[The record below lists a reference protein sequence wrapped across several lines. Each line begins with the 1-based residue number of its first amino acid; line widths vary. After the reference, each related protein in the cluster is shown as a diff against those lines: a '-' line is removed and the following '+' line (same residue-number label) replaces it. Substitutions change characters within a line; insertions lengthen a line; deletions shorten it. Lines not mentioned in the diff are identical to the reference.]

1 MGLTRRCVTALTGIV
16 AATLLAVPAA
26 TAEQGDTGRDD
37 VEHYVAL
44 GDSFTAGPFIPL
56 QRADPIG
63 CARSTRNYPS
73 LVAIGL
79 GVDEPEFT
87 DVSCS
92 SATTEHMTE
101 PQTVPLGV
109 NPPQFTALRPET
121 DLVTVGIVGNDIGF
135 GDIVATCAQLSF
147 TDPNGDPC
155 REHATAGGTDIYAE
169 RIDAAAPELA
179 AVLQGIAERSPDA
192 TVVLVGYLRILPPT
206 TGCFPLVPIAR
217 GDVPYL
223 DGIQRQLTEMMAEQA
238 DEHGALFVN
247 PYAISLGHDVCA
259 GPLTRWVEGL
269 VPNRPAF
276 PVHPNAS
283 GMQAVSDL
291 VLGALTST
299 AD

>member
-1 MGLTRRCVTALTGIV
+1 MGAVRRCMIALMGV
-16 AATLLAVPAA
+16 VPMALLAVPTA
-26 TAEQGDTGRDD
+26 TAEQDGVD
-37 VEHYVAL
+37 HYVAL

-73 LVAIGL
+73 MVAIGL
-79 GVDEPEFT
+79 GMNESTTEFT

-92 SATTEHMTE
+92 AATTEHMTA

-109 NPPQFTALRPET
+109 NPPQFTALRPDT

-135 GDIVATCAQLSF
+135 ADIVTTCAQLSF

-155 REHATAGGTDIYAE
+155 RDQATAGGTDVYAE
-169 RIDAAAPELA
+169 RIDAAASELA
-179 AVLQGIAERSPDA
+179 EVLQGITERSPDA

-238 DEHGALFVN
+238 DEHGALFVD

-259 GPLTRWVEGL
+259 GPLTRWVEGF

-291 VLGALTST
+291 VLGTLTAT

>member
-1 MGLTRRCVTALTGIV
+1 MRVVRRCVTAVIGVV
-16 AATLLAVPAA
+16 AMILLAVPAA
-26 TAEQGDTGRDD
+26 GAGQDV

-44 GDSFTAGPFIPL
+44 GDSFSAGPFIPL

-73 LVAIGL
+73 IVATEL
-79 GVDEPEFT
+79 GVDEFT

-92 SATTEHMTE
+92 AAATEAMTQ
-101 PQTVPLGV
+101 PQIVPLGV
-109 NPPQFTALRPET
+109 NPPQFDALDTDT

-135 GDIVATCAQLSF
+135 VDIFTNCALLSS
-147 TDPNGDPC
+147 TDPFGDPC
-155 REHATAGGTDIYAE
+155 REQATAGGGDIYAE
-169 RIDAAAPELA
+169 RIDDAAPELA
-179 AVLQGIAERSPDA
+179 AVLQGITARSPDA

-206 TGCFPLVPIAR
+206 RGCYPLVPIAR
-217 GDVPYL
+217 GDVSYL

-238 DEHGALFVN
+238 DEHGALFIDA
-247 PYAISLGHDVCA
+247 YANSLGRDVCA
-259 GPLTRWVEGL
+259 GPFTRWVEGF

-276 PVHPNAS
+276 LVHPNAS

-291 VLGALTST
+291 VLGTLTT

>member
-1 MGLTRRCVTALTGIV
+1 MRVVRRCVLAVIGVVTM
-16 AATLLAVPAA
+16 TLLAVPAV
-26 TAEQGDTGRDD
+26 TAQQQQDEI
-37 VEHYVAL
+37 EHYVAL

-56 QRADPIG
+56 QRADPVG

-73 LVAIGL
+73 MVATGL
-79 GVDEPEFT
+79 GVEQFT

-92 SATTEHMTE
+92 AAVTEDMTE

-109 NPPQFTALRPET
+109 NPPQFDALRPDT

-135 GDIVATCAQLSF
+135 GDIVTTCAQLSV
-147 TDPNGDPC
+147 TDPQGDPC
-155 REHATAGGTDIYAE
+155 REQATAGGGDEYAA

-179 AVLQGIAERSPDA
+179 GVLQGITERSPDA

-238 DEHGALFVN
+238 DAHGALFTD
-247 PYAISLGHDVCA
+247 PYANSLGRDVCA
-259 GPLTRWVEGL
+259 GPFTRWVEGFI
-269 VPNRPAF
+269 PNRPAF

-291 VLGALTST
+291 VLGTLSETPA
-299 AD
+299 

>member
-1 MGLTRRCVTALTGIV
+1 MSLVSRCVTAVIGVVTMTV
-16 AATLLAVPAA
+16 LAVPVA
-26 TAEQGDTGRDD
+26 TAQQDGVEQDG

-56 QRADPIG
+56 QRADPVG
-63 CARSTRNYPS
+63 CFRSTRNYPS
-73 LVAIGL
+73 MVATGL
-79 GVDEPEFT
+79 GVDEFT

-92 SATTEHMTE
+92 SAVTEDMTE
-101 PQTVPLGV
+101 PQAVPLGV
-109 NPPQFTALRPET
+109 NPPQFEALRPDT

-135 GDIVATCAQLSF
+135 ADIITTCAQLSF
-147 TDPNGDPC
+147 TDPHGDPC
-155 REHATAGGTDIYAE
+155 REQATAGGTDIYAE
-169 RIDAAAPELA
+169 RIDAAASELA
-179 AVLQGIAERSPDA
+179 GVLQGITERSPDA

-238 DEHGALFVN
+238 DKHGALFVN

-259 GPLTRWVEGL
+259 GPLTRWVEGF

-276 PVHPNAS
+276 PVHPNVS
-283 GMQAVSDL
+283 GMQAVSAL
-291 VLGALTST
+291 VLGTLTSA

>member
-1 MGLTRRCVTALTGIV
+1 MSVARRCLPAVIGVV
-16 AATLLAVPAA
+16 AMTLLAVPAA
-26 TAEQGDTGRDD
+26 TAQDAADQDEIG
-37 VEHYVAL
+37 HYVAL

-56 QRADPIG
+56 QRADPVG

-73 LVAIGL
+73 MVATGL
-79 GVDEPEFT
+79 GLNEATAEFT

-92 SATTEHMTE
+92 AAATEDMTE

-109 NPPQFTALRPET
+109 NPPQFDALRPDT

-135 GDIVATCAQLSF
+135 GDIITTCAQLSF
-147 TDPNGDPC
+147 TDPQGDPC
-155 REHATAGGTDIYAE
+155 REQATAGGRDEYAA
-169 RIDAAAPELA
+169 RIDAAAPKLA
-179 AVLQGIAERSPDA
+179 GVLQGITERSPDA

-223 DGIQRQLTEMMAEQA
+223 DGIQRQLTEMMTEQA
-238 DEHGALFVN
+238 DEQGVQFTD
-247 PYAISLGHDVCA
+247 PYANSLGRDVCA
-259 GPLTRWVEGL
+259 GPLTRWVEGFI
-269 VPNRPAF
+269 PNRPAF

-291 VLGALTST
+291 VLAELTQ

>member
-1 MGLTRRCVTALTGIV
+1 MGPAHRWVTALIGIV
-16 AATLLAVPAA
+16 ATTLLAVPAA
-26 TAEQGDTGRDD
+26 TAEQRDG

-56 QRADPIG
+56 QRADPVG

-73 LVAIGL
+73 MVAIGL
-79 GVDEPEFT
+79 AVEEYT

-101 PQTVPLGV
+101 PQAVPLGV
-109 NPPQFTALRPET
+109 NPPQFTALRPDT
-121 DLVTVGIVGNDIGF
+121 DLVSVGIVGNDIGF
-135 GDIVATCAQLSF
+135 GDIVTTCVQLSF

-155 REHATAGGTDIYAE
+155 RDHATAGGTDIYAE

-238 DEHGALFVN
+238 GEHGALFVD
-247 PYAISLGHDVCA
+247 PYAISLGRDVCA
-259 GPLTRWVEGL
+259 GPLTRWVEGV

-291 VLGALTST
+291 VLGTLNST
-299 AD
+299 AP